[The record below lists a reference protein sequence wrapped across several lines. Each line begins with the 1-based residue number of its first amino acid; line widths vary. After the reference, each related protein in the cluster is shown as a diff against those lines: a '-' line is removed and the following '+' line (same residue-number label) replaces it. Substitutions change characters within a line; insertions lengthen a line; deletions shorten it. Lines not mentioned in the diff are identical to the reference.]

1 MMHPAATFT
10 KALVRRRDFTLT
22 VALVGGLDARWG
34 RLLDT
39 GDQVSPGG
47 MRDGENQPVG
57 IG

>member
-1 MMHPAATFT
+1 MHDAATFT
-10 KALVRRRDFTLT
+10 KALAGHRDFTLT
-22 VALVGGLDARWG
+22 VALAGGLYARWA

>member
-1 MMHPAATFT
+1 MMHDAATFT
-10 KALVRRRDFTLT
+10 KALVRRRDFTLA
-22 VALVGGLDARWG
+22 VADGLDAWWG

-39 GDQVSPGG
+39 GDQVSPAG